1 MLKIF
6 GFFSEKLLKIKGNF
20 GFGTQ
25 NLQNFRLR
33 RAKMKEINQQLY
45 QKSTNLAKIASEGWE
60 NLSERK
66 CVSFLKKKK
75 LILPLF

>member
-33 RAKMKEINQQLY
+33 RVKMKEINQQLY
-45 QKSTNLAKIASEGWE
+45 QKSTNLAKIAPEGRE
-60 NLSERK
+60 NLSEQN
-66 CVSFLKKKK
+66 VLVF
-75 LILPLF
+75 